1 MAFIYAILILLI
13 ISGIGTITYIIY
25 YNALQ
30 DCKVKID
37 ESESMIDEA
46 LRSKYDILL
55 KLESLIKT
63 NIKETK
69 INFKDLNDLK
79 KESISNFQLE
89 RKLVDTVL
97 LINKIQDDFP
107 ELEEIKDYAKKAKEL
122 GFSAIKLMEL
132 VTSNENIDFI
142 DLQDLLIK
150 FGIHQKNA
158 TLKGCFFELP
168 ELSEYLGIKTYIKL
182 CCPFNNVFKA
192 KSFGIPDIEYQH
204 DYMNVIQPDC
214 SVTDSWIYDSFDNK
228 ILNGDDVN
236 VNYLKK

>member
-97 LINKIQDDFP
+97 LINKIQDDFL
-107 ELEEIKDYAKKAKEL
+107 ELEEIKDYRELLNDIRVMDERINAAKKYYNKYT
-122 GFSAIKLMEL
+122 SKSNEL
-132 VTSNENIDFI
+132 VRKFPSNLIAKFHNITVRNF
-142 DLQDLLIK
+142 
-150 FGIHQKNA
+150 
-158 TLKGCFFELP
+158 
-168 ELSEYLGIKTYIKL
+168 
-182 CCPFNNVFKA
+182 
-192 KSFGIPDIEYQH
+192 
-204 DYMNVIQPDC
+204 
-214 SVTDSWIYDSFDNK
+214 FDNK
-228 ILNGDDVN
+228 DMNDDIIDDFK
-236 VNYLKK
+236 L

>member
-97 LINKIQDDFP
+97 LINKIQDDFT
-107 ELEEIKDYAKKAKEL
+107 ELEEIKDYRELLNDIRVMDERINAAKKYYNKYT
-122 GFSAIKLMEL
+122 SKSNEL
-132 VTSNENIDFI
+132 VRKFPSNLIAKFHNITVRNF
-142 DLQDLLIK
+142 
-150 FGIHQKNA
+150 
-158 TLKGCFFELP
+158 
-168 ELSEYLGIKTYIKL
+168 
-182 CCPFNNVFKA
+182 
-192 KSFGIPDIEYQH
+192 
-204 DYMNVIQPDC
+204 
-214 SVTDSWIYDSFDNK
+214 FDNK
-228 ILNGDDVN
+228 DMNDDIIDDFK
-236 VNYLKK
+236 L

>member
-37 ESESMIDEA
+37 EAESMIDEA

-97 LINKIQDDFP
+97 LINKIQDDN
-107 ELEEIKDYAKKAKEL
+107 D
-122 GFSAIKLMEL
+122 
-132 VTSNENIDFI
+132 
-142 DLQDLLIK
+142 
-150 FGIHQKNA
+150 
-158 TLKGCFFELP
+158 
-168 ELSEYLGIKTYIKL
+168 
-182 CCPFNNVFKA
+182 
-192 KSFGIPDIEYQH
+192 
-204 DYMNVIQPDC
+204 
-214 SVTDSWIYDSFDNK
+214 DNK
-228 ILNGDDVN
+228 FVLNLKDDSLVEKGVVKRSLYDLVSLTLDGFVDSKEISFKVEN
-236 VNYLKK
+236 EEMMVEGLLDPEVYEVSSYIYNQVQL

>member
-1 MAFIYAILILLI
+1 MAFIYAILIILI
-13 ISGIGTITYIIY
+13 VGGIGTITYIVY

-37 ESESMIDEA
+37 EAESMIDEA

-55 KLESLIKT
+55 KLESIIKN

-107 ELEEIKDYAKKAKEL
+107 ELEEQKDYRQLLNDIRVMDERINASKKFYNKYT
-122 GFSAIKLMEL
+122 SK
-132 VTSNENIDFI
+132 SNELFRKFPSNII
-142 DLQDLLIK
+142 AK
-150 FGIHQKNA
+150 FHNITIRN
-158 TLKGCFFELP
+158 F
-168 ELSEYLGIKTYIKL
+168 
-182 CCPFNNVFKA
+182 
-192 KSFGIPDIEYQH
+192 
-204 DYMNVIQPDC
+204 
-214 SVTDSWIYDSFDNK
+214 FDNK
-228 ILNGDDVN
+228 DMNDDTIN
-236 VNYLKK
+236 DFKL

>member
-1 MAFIYAILILLI
+1 MTIIYALLILLI
-13 ISGIGTITYIIY
+13 IGGIGAIVYIIY

-30 DCKVKID
+30 DCKTKID

-107 ELEEIKDYAKKAKEL
+107 NLEEIKEYRELLNDIRVMDEKINASKKYYNKYT
-122 GFSAIKLMEL
+122 SKSNEL
-132 VTSNENIDFI
+132 VRKFPSNIIAKFHNITIRNF
-142 DLQDLLIK
+142 
-150 FGIHQKNA
+150 
-158 TLKGCFFELP
+158 
-168 ELSEYLGIKTYIKL
+168 
-182 CCPFNNVFKA
+182 
-192 KSFGIPDIEYQH
+192 
-204 DYMNVIQPDC
+204 
-214 SVTDSWIYDSFDNK
+214 FDNK
-228 ILNGDDVN
+228 DMNDDIIPFSASLTPIDDKSFARNASDTRSATKYSN
-236 VNYLKK
+236 VH

>member
-1 MAFIYAILILLI
+1 MAFIYAILIILI
-13 ISGIGTITYIIY
+13 VGGIGTITYIVY

-37 ESESMIDEA
+37 EAESMIDEA

-55 KLESLIKT
+55 KLESIIKN

-107 ELEEIKDYAKKAKEL
+107 ELEEQKDYRELLNDIRVMDERINASKKFYNKYT
-122 GFSAIKLMEL
+122 SKSNEL
-132 VTSNENIDFI
+132 VRKFPSNLIAKFHNITVRNF
-142 DLQDLLIK
+142 
-150 FGIHQKNA
+150 
-158 TLKGCFFELP
+158 
-168 ELSEYLGIKTYIKL
+168 
-182 CCPFNNVFKA
+182 
-192 KSFGIPDIEYQH
+192 
-204 DYMNVIQPDC
+204 
-214 SVTDSWIYDSFDNK
+214 FDNK
-228 ILNGDDVN
+228 DMNDDIIDDFK
-236 VNYLKK
+236 L

>member
-1 MAFIYAILILLI
+1 MTIIYALLILLVI
-13 ISGIGTITYIIY
+13 GGIGTIFYIVY

-30 DCKVKID
+30 DCKTKID

-107 ELEEIKDYAKKAKEL
+107 KLEEIKEYRELLNDIRVMDERINASKKYYNKYT
-122 GFSAIKLMEL
+122 SKSNEL
-132 VTSNENIDFI
+132 VRKFPSNIIAKFHNITIRNF
-142 DLQDLLIK
+142 
-150 FGIHQKNA
+150 
-158 TLKGCFFELP
+158 
-168 ELSEYLGIKTYIKL
+168 
-182 CCPFNNVFKA
+182 
-192 KSFGIPDIEYQH
+192 
-204 DYMNVIQPDC
+204 
-214 SVTDSWIYDSFDNK
+214 FDNK
-228 ILNGDDVN
+228 DMNDDII
-236 VNYLKK
+236 NYFKL

>member
-1 MAFIYAILILLI
+1 MAFIYAILIILI
-13 ISGIGTITYIIY
+13 VGGIGTITYIVY

-37 ESESMIDEA
+37 EAESMIDEA

-55 KLESLIKT
+55 KLESIIKN

-107 ELEEIKDYAKKAKEL
+107 ELEEQKDYRELLNDIRVMDERINASKKFYNKYT
-122 GFSAIKLMEL
+122 SKSNEL
-132 VTSNENIDFI
+132 VRKFPSNIIAKFHNISIRNF
-142 DLQDLLIK
+142 
-150 FGIHQKNA
+150 
-158 TLKGCFFELP
+158 
-168 ELSEYLGIKTYIKL
+168 
-182 CCPFNNVFKA
+182 
-192 KSFGIPDIEYQH
+192 
-204 DYMNVIQPDC
+204 
-214 SVTDSWIYDSFDNK
+214 FDNK
-228 ILNGDDVN
+228 DLNDDIIN
-236 VNYLKK
+236 DFKL

>member
-107 ELEEIKDYAKKAKEL
+107 ELEEIKDYRELLNDIRVMDERINAAKKYYNKYT
-122 GFSAIKLMEL
+122 SKSNEL
-132 VTSNENIDFI
+132 VRKFPSHLIAKFHNITVRNF
-142 DLQDLLIK
+142 
-150 FGIHQKNA
+150 
-158 TLKGCFFELP
+158 
-168 ELSEYLGIKTYIKL
+168 
-182 CCPFNNVFKA
+182 
-192 KSFGIPDIEYQH
+192 
-204 DYMNVIQPDC
+204 
-214 SVTDSWIYDSFDNK
+214 FDNK
-228 ILNGDDVN
+228 DMNDDIIDDFK
-236 VNYLKK
+236 L

>member
-1 MAFIYAILILLI
+1 MAFIYAILIILI
-13 ISGIGTITYIIY
+13 VGGIGTITYIVY

-37 ESESMIDEA
+37 EAESMIDEA

-55 KLESLIKT
+55 KLESIIKN

-107 ELEEIKDYAKKAKEL
+107 ELEEQKDYRQLLNDIRVMDERINASKKFYNKYT
-122 GFSAIKLMEL
+122 SKSNEL
-132 VTSNENIDFI
+132 VRKFPSNIIAKFHNITIRNF
-142 DLQDLLIK
+142 
-150 FGIHQKNA
+150 
-158 TLKGCFFELP
+158 
-168 ELSEYLGIKTYIKL
+168 
-182 CCPFNNVFKA
+182 
-192 KSFGIPDIEYQH
+192 
-204 DYMNVIQPDC
+204 
-214 SVTDSWIYDSFDNK
+214 FDNK
-228 ILNGDDVN
+228 DMNDDIIN
-236 VNYLKK
+236 DFKL

>member
-107 ELEEIKDYAKKAKEL
+107 ELEEIKDYRELLNDIRVMDERINAAKKYYNKYASK
-122 GFSAIKLMEL
+122 SNEL
-132 VTSNENIDFI
+132 VRKFPSNLIAKFHNITVRNF
-142 DLQDLLIK
+142 
-150 FGIHQKNA
+150 
-158 TLKGCFFELP
+158 
-168 ELSEYLGIKTYIKL
+168 
-182 CCPFNNVFKA
+182 
-192 KSFGIPDIEYQH
+192 
-204 DYMNVIQPDC
+204 
-214 SVTDSWIYDSFDNK
+214 FDNK
-228 ILNGDDVN
+228 DMNDDIIDDFK
-236 VNYLKK
+236 L

>member
-1 MAFIYAILILLI
+1 MAFIYAILIILI
-13 ISGIGTITYIIY
+13 VGGIGTITYIVY

-37 ESESMIDEA
+37 EAESMIDEA

-55 KLESLIKT
+55 KLESIIKN

-107 ELEEIKDYAKKAKEL
+107 ELEEQKDYRELLNDIRVMDERINASKKFYNKYT
-122 GFSAIKLMEL
+122 SKSNEL
-132 VTSNENIDFI
+132 VRKFPSNIIAKFHNITIRNF
-142 DLQDLLIK
+142 
-150 FGIHQKNA
+150 
-158 TLKGCFFELP
+158 
-168 ELSEYLGIKTYIKL
+168 
-182 CCPFNNVFKA
+182 
-192 KSFGIPDIEYQH
+192 
-204 DYMNVIQPDC
+204 
-214 SVTDSWIYDSFDNK
+214 FDNK
-228 ILNGDDVN
+228 DMNDDIIN
-236 VNYLKK
+236 DFKL

>member
-37 ESESMIDEA
+37 ESENMIDES

-107 ELEEIKDYAKKAKEL
+107 ELEEIKDYRELLNDIRVMDERINAAKKYYNKYT
-122 GFSAIKLMEL
+122 SKSNEL
-132 VTSNENIDFI
+132 VRKFPSNLIAKFHNITVRNF
-142 DLQDLLIK
+142 
-150 FGIHQKNA
+150 
-158 TLKGCFFELP
+158 
-168 ELSEYLGIKTYIKL
+168 
-182 CCPFNNVFKA
+182 
-192 KSFGIPDIEYQH
+192 
-204 DYMNVIQPDC
+204 
-214 SVTDSWIYDSFDNK
+214 FDNK
-228 ILNGDDVN
+228 DMNDDIIDDFK
-236 VNYLKK
+236 L

>member
-13 ISGIGTITYIIY
+13 ISGVGTITYIIY

-107 ELEEIKDYAKKAKEL
+107 KLEEIKEYRELLNDIRVMDERINASKKYYNKYT
-122 GFSAIKLMEL
+122 SKSNEL
-132 VTSNENIDFI
+132 VRKFPSNIIAKFHNITIRNF
-142 DLQDLLIK
+142 
-150 FGIHQKNA
+150 
-158 TLKGCFFELP
+158 
-168 ELSEYLGIKTYIKL
+168 
-182 CCPFNNVFKA
+182 
-192 KSFGIPDIEYQH
+192 
-204 DYMNVIQPDC
+204 
-214 SVTDSWIYDSFDNK
+214 FDNK
-228 ILNGDDVN
+228 DMNDDIIN
-236 VNYLKK
+236 DFKL